1 VSAAGNNAARR
12 MLLRDVNNLTASL
25 GRWAPELLDT
35 WYGEEMWALFEAGAL
50 QPDSLLSGEFEH
62 DERLADIDGVRDAIN
77 DARDEALIRQ
87 QGREAAA
94 LVD

>member
-1 VSAAGNNAARR
+1 VVSAAGNNAARA

-35 WYGEEMWALFEAGAL
+35 WYAEEIWALFEAGTL
-50 QPDSLLSGEFEH
+50 QPDPALTGVFVH
-62 DERLADIDGVRDAIN
+62 DARNVDLDGVRDAIN
-77 DARDEALIRQ
+77 DAREEALIRQ

-94 LVD
+94 LA